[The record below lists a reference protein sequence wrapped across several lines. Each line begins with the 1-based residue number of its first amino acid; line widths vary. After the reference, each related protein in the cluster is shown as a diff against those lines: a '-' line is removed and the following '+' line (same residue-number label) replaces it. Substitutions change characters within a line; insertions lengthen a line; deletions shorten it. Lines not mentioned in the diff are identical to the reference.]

1 MSCHPEVKLVLSLL
15 DTRPLT
21 QPSKEVHGFGGLIST
36 FINVLILSLNLNF
49 QVKKDLLLSRYGC
62 SRTKP
67 RVE

>member
-1 MSCHPEVKLVLSLL
+1 MSRHPEVKLVLSLL

-49 QVKKDLLLSRYGC
+49 QVKKDLLLSRYGY

-67 RVE
+67 HVE